1 MRFAHEVT
9 RTARKASV
17 GPVADPAPERPI
29 APEAADITRLLHE
42 WRDGSREAF
51 ARLVPIVYDELR
63 MLASRQLT
71 REWRH
76 DRLQITAVV
85 SEAYLRLFHQ
95 RDVDWRNRGHFFAI
109 AAQLM
114 RRVLVDHA
122 RRCLRVKRGGVVMTV
137 GLDEALS
144 VAAVPTDA
152 VDALDLDRA
161 LTKLEA
167 LDPGQARIIEL
178 RFFGGLSIE
187 ETAAALS
194 WSPSTVKREWA
205 VAKGWLFRELSAAR
219 RTDPA

>member
-1 MRFAHEVT
+1 
-9 RTARKASV
+9 
-17 GPVADPAPERPI
+17 VADPAPEQPT
-29 APEAADITRLLHE
+29 AAEPPEAADITRLLHE
-42 WRDGSREAF
+42 WRDGSQAAF
-51 ARLVPIVYDELR
+51 ERLVPIVYDELR
-63 MLASRQLT
+63 LLASRQLT

-85 SEAYLRLFHQ
+85 SEAYLRLFQQ
-95 RDVDWRNRGHFFAI
+95 REVDWRNRGHFFAV

-122 RRCLRVKRGGVVMTV
+122 RHCLRVKRGGVTVTV
-137 GLDEALS
+137 GLDEAQS
-144 VAAVPTDA
+144 VPAVPTDA

-178 RFFGGLSIE
+178 RFFGGLTIE

-205 VAKGWLFRELSAAR
+205 VAKGWLFRELTAAR
-219 RTDPA
+219 RRDRV

>member
-1 MRFAHEVT
+1 LA
-9 RTARKASV
+9 
-17 GPVADPAPERPI
+17 ADPEPDQPVSAESCD
-29 APEAADITRLLHE
+29 AADITRLLHE
-42 WRDGSREAF
+42 WRDCSREAF
-51 ARLVPIVYDELR
+51 ERLVPIVYEELR
-63 MLASRQLT
+63 VLASRQLS

-85 SEAYLRLFHQ
+85 SEAYLRLFQQ
-95 RDVDWRNRGHFFAI
+95 REVDWRNRGHFFAV

-122 RRCLRVKRGGVVMTV
+122 RHCLRAKRGGAAVTV
-137 GLDEALS
+137 GLDEAQS
-144 VAAVPTDA
+144 VPAAPADA

-178 RFFGGLSIE
+178 RFFGGLTIE

-205 VAKGWLFRELSAAR
+205 VAKGWLHRELTAAR
-219 RTDPA
+219 RNDSG